1 MLARER
7 GCKNREEKETHAF
20 LGRLPIWAAGAQSY
34 WRLRETVQNTH
45 VGIAHP
51 RSERAGAF
59 VRPLTQLPFKVC
71 FECVI
76 FTPPAEG
83 LVVWG
88 AAAGG

>member
-1 MLARER
+1 MRQQR
-7 GCKNREEKETHAF
+7 GEGNACLSGQVTSVGSRSPVLLET
-20 LGRLPIWAAGAQSY
+20 LGD
-34 WRLRETVQNTH
+34 VQNTH

-59 VRPLTQLPFKVC
+59 VHPLTQLPFKVC
-71 FECVI
+71 FEGVI

-88 AAAGG
+88 AAEGG

>member
-1 MLARER
+1 M
-7 GCKNREEKETHAF
+7 HAF

-59 VRPLTQLPFKVC
+59 VCPLTQLPFKVC
-71 FECVI
+71 FEGVI

-83 LVVWG
+83 WWSGEQLQVAEESGVHVER
-88 AAAGG
+88 